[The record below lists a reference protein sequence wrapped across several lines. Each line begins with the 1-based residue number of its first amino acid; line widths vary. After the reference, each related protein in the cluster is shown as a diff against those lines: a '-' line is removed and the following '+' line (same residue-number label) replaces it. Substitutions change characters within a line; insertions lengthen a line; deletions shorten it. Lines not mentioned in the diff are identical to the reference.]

1 MNEQQ
6 PPNEG
11 KSTSGRSLLASS
23 YKSFDPY
30 DVGDRY
36 VTFLLDN
43 EPTLEKLTGCVLKDH
58 LKRIDNETNGKME
71 GRSDESI
78 EIDAYQLMNLDPVLG
93 NLTLRYPDT
102 LLSLLEDSTVQ
113 ARKVLRRRME
123 VALSESMKH
132 ANQKQSEKQQSE
144 KQQLASNKKNQ
155 QLLHSLQQNTTYEPR
170 PLRARLTHLPPHHQ
184 CCKPTLSSIS
194 SSDVGTVLQISGTC
208 VRTGPVRMM
217 ETIRTYK
224 CLECG
229 NDFEVQADFGTTNNA
244 LPAPIVCP
252 AEFDEY
258 SCKGTNFKIVDRA
271 SHHCDYQEIK
281 VQESAG
287 ALTRVGSVPRSILIK
302 LTDDL
307 VDKCNPGDE
316 VVVVGSLHA
325 EWQSGTSGFVDN
337 LEIMVGMSV
346 QAHSV
351 RIVNVDEEMAG
362 GGPSMSD
369 LNAFSG
375 SGGLGSVSG
384 NLRERFRRE
393 FDAFWNNEE
402 AKQRPFATR
411 DYILRAVC
419 PKLFG
424 MHAVKLGLLLALIGG
439 ASVSNDNEYA
449 DMSED
454 GERHLESEHL
464 PIDDNDS
471 TPAPFEAGPV
481 AFNFGGDID
490 DSDDQS
496 KDNLKRKR
504 DDQSGSKYKSNN
516 QGKAVRSR
524 RRVQSHI
531 LLIGDPGEYCEIR
544 LLDLLYHDLM

>member
-1 MNEQQ
+1 
-6 PPNEG
+6 
-11 KSTSGRSLLASS
+11 
-23 YKSFDPY
+23 
-30 DVGDRY
+30 
-36 VTFLLDN
+36 
-43 EPTLEKLTGCVLKDH
+43 
-58 LKRIDNETNGKME
+58 
-71 GRSDESI
+71 
-78 EIDAYQLMNLDPVLG
+78 
-93 NLTLRYPDT
+93 
-102 LLSLLEDSTVQ
+102 
-113 ARKVLRRRME
+113 
-123 VALSESMKH
+123 
-132 ANQKQSEKQQSE
+132 
-144 KQQLASNKKNQ
+144 
-155 QLLHSLQQNTTYEPR
+155 
-170 PLRARLTHLPPHHQ
+170 
-184 CCKPTLSSIS
+184 
-194 SSDVGTVLQISGTC
+194 
-208 VRTGPVRMM
+208 
-217 ETIRTYK
+217 
-224 CLECG
+224 
-229 NDFEVQADFGTTNNA
+229 
-244 LPAPIVCP
+244 
-252 AEFDEY
+252 
-258 SCKGTNFKIVDRA
+258 
-271 SHHCDYQEIK
+271 
-281 VQESAG
+281 
-287 ALTRVGSVPRSILIK
+287 

-337 LEIMVGMSV
+337 LEIMVGMSM

-544 LLDLLYHDLM
+544 LFDLLYHDLM